1 MKKPSWNKGFP
12 HTASVRI
19 IKVTYVL
26 FLFLALLSVEDDRSE
41 LLSVFAMWAKG
52 NRKIGKTNGAAE
64 RGGKF
69 ERTSA

>member
-1 MKKPSWNKGFP
+1 M
-12 HTASVRI
+12 
-19 IKVTYVL
+19 TYVL
-26 FLFLALLSVEDDRSE
+26 FLFLAPSSVEDDRSE

-64 RGGKF
+64 RGGKL